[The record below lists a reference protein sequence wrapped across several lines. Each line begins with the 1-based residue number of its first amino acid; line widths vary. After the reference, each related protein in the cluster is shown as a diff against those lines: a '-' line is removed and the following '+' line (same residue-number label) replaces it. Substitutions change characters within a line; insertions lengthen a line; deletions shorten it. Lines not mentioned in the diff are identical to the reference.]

1 MHPSM
6 VGREAISALAL
17 LQSSTDDCSTRGQ
30 RGKIER
36 YGREGKATPYGQVID
51 RAGNVR
57 TDTEGILQ
65 DLIMGKAALCPLG
78 GSGEEMGGYKV
89 GACVRALAGHR
100 EHASSSICRERQRG
114 H

>member
-1 MHPSM
+1 MHAS
-6 VGREAISALAL
+6 VCDRQGGYICLVDAAECAH
-17 LQSSTDDCSTRGQ
+17 DCSNRGQ

-65 DLIMGKAALCPLG
+65 DLVMGNAALCPLG

-89 GACVRALAGHR
+89 GEWVRACTRLAP
-100 EHASSSICRERQRG
+100 
-114 H
+114 